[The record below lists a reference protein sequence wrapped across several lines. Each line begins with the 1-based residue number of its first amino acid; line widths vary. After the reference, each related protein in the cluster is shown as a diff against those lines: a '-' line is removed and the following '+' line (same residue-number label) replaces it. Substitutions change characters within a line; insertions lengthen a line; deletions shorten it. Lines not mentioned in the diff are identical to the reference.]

1 MKKYI
6 LVAVFCLVMQASF
19 AASPVTKEQAVARE
33 ATGLVLN
40 KAVREGVITEKEK
53 QRFLQSGIIE
63 EATQTLIDTNFNV
76 AVAVDKAADKA
87 VREGYFRDKQ
97 QAKRT
102 LRQAIEQARKS
113 KGFWRKLYNALGI

>member
-6 LVAVFCLVMQASF
+6 LVAVFSLVMQASF

-113 KGFWRKLYNALGI
+113 KGFWQKLYNALGI